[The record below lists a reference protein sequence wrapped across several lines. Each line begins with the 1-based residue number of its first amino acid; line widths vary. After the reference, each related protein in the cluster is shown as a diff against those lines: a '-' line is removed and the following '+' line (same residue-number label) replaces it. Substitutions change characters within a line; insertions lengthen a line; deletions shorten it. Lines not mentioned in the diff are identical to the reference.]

1 MLMSSPHQGQYWGHW
16 KLTWLRDLGLKL
28 KLEPAG
34 RTLVSRSELG
44 QRLCDRESQL
54 DSESASWVALVVF
67 GTGVGI
73 SRPPVIPGTLEIL
86 KSRQNGEVPGLD
98 ADKNAAKMVI
108 HPYAAD

>member
-1 MLMSSPHQGQYWGHW
+1 M
-16 KLTWLRDLGLKL
+16 
-28 KLEPAG
+28 
-34 RTLVSRSELG
+34 VRS
-44 QRLCDRESQL
+44 
-54 DSESASWVALVVF
+54 
-67 GTGVGI
+67 GVGI